1 MVLVVGIL
9 ANLDFNL
16 NLFDNLDR
24 WNFDCR
30 IFEVEA
36 NMKNGIISQVDAQI
50 INNYLKEVYGFTG
63 GWIMLK
69 GLKTPAAIS
78 KHLKEKMG
86 VEFSA
91 QQIAG
96 LL

>member
-9 ANLDFNL
+9 THLDFNL
-16 NLFDNLDR
+16 NHFGGGCYPDFD
-24 WNFDCR
+24 WR
-30 IFEVEA
+30 ISKVED